1 MVRRV
6 AVVGIGLTPFRVRP
20 NVGWKQLICE
30 AMHEAL
36 QDAKMDG
43 SEIQS
48 GYVGCS
54 QPTIIEQ
61 IPIGNLVSMFTGL
74 NPIGFSCNSEQ
85 CSCGQIAVQNAFL
98 AIKSGACDI
107 AIAIGFDK
115 MSDAYDL
122 RNLMTPN
129 IDDYEKYSRFG
140 SSAIGLGL
148 WYKLHFRAHGE
159 PTREQLAL
167 YAVHARKQASK
178 NSKAFYYNAR
188 DITVEDFLQ
197 APIVVE
203 PLGSLDATRFVLD
216 AAGAMILA
224 NEEVAK
230 KYRDDLVFIKGLSYK
245 NDCIYQYNDPN
256 YVFMPALKAAAKEAY
271 HMAGIGA
278 KNLDFACLHDCWAFF
293 APIELEALGV
303 CEEKKAGKFIE
314 DGEMKLDGRLPCDTD
329 GGIYGRGHPPGAS
342 GLANGVEAV
351 TQLRENAGERQV
363 KDAKTAVSV
372 MIGASSRN
380 IIIYGRD

>member
-1 MVRRV
+1 MVGRV
-6 AVVGIGLTPFRVRP
+6 AVIGLGLTPFRVRP
-20 NVGWKQLICE
+20 NVGWKELVCE

-36 QDAKMDG
+36 EDAGMNG

-48 GYVGCS
+48 GYVGCA
-54 QPTIIEQ
+54 QPNIIEQ
-61 IPIGNLVSMFTGL
+61 IPIGNLVSQVTGL
-74 NPIGFSCNSEQ
+74 NPVGFSCTSEQ
-85 CSCGQIAVQNAFL
+85 CSCGQIAIQNAFF
-98 AIKSGACDI
+98 AIKSGACDV

-129 IDDYEKYSRFG
+129 IDDYERYSRFG

-148 WYKLHFRAHGE
+148 WYKLHLQAHGE

-167 YAVHARKQASK
+167 YAVYARKRARK
-178 NSKAFYYNAR
+178 NPKAFYYDAKE
-188 DITVEDFLQ
+188 ITVEDYLQ

-203 PLGSLDATRFVLD
+203 PLGGLDATRFVLD
-216 AAGAMILA
+216 AAGAIILA
-224 NEEVAK
+224 REDVAK
-230 KYRDDLVFIKGLSYK
+230 KYRDDLVFIRGTSYK
-245 NDCIYQYNDPN
+245 NDCIYQYTDPDFI
-256 YVFMPALKAAAKEAY
+256 FMPALKIAAKEAY
-271 HMAGIGA
+271 HMAGIGP
-278 KNLDFACLHDCWAFF
+278 KDLDLACLHDCWAFF

-303 CEEKKAGKFIE
+303 CEEKKAGNFIE
-314 DGEMKLDGRLPCDTD
+314 EGEIELDGRLPCVTD

-351 TQLRENAGERQV
+351 IQLRENAGERQV

-372 MIGASSRN
+372 MIGASSRS
-380 IIIYGRD
+380 IMIYGRD